1 PFERLALVAEQL
13 ELLVRGLAQSV
24 AEAFLDLC
32 PRDRRHVLVASHAD
46 VAVEPP
52 RRQDD
57 PLAAKGAVP
66 RLGVLIVRVDER
78 AVEIEESGSTQR
90 ADSVFSRW
98 PLCTPSRISSTIL
111 RLNAGMSSGLRL
123 VTRPWSTTTSS
134 FTQVPPALRMSVW
147 SVGHDV
153 SLRPRTT

>member
-1 PFERLALVAEQL
+1 PFERLALVAEQQ

-52 RRQDD
+52 HRQDD
-57 PLAAKGAVP
+57 SLAAKRAVP
-66 RLGVLIVRVDER
+66 RLGVLVVRVDER

-98 PLCTPSRISSTIL
+98 CTPSRISSTIL